1 MDKINPEGLEIIKS
15 YEGLRLQ
22 AYLCPANVL
31 TIGFGHTG
39 PDVKPKMHITAQ
51 QAEKLLQAD
60 LAEFEEGVT
69 SMLGAAKTNEN
80 QFSAMVSLAYN
91 IGVTAFKASSV
102 IRHHRDGNTSK
113 AAASFKLWNKGGG
126 KVLPGLT
133 KRRAAEAALYLT
145 PIK

>member
-1 MDKINPEGLEIIKS
+1 MDKINPAGLEIIKL

-31 TIGFGHTG
+31 TIGYGHTG

-51 QAEKLLQAD
+51 EAERLLQTD
-60 LAEFEEGVT
+60 LTEFEEGVI
-69 SMLGAAKTNEN
+69 SNLGGAKTNEN

-91 IGVTAFKASSV
+91 IGLTAFKASSV

-113 AAASFKLWNKGGG
+113 AAASFKLLNKGGG

>member
-1 MDKINPEGLEIIKS
+1 MDKINPAGLEIIKL

-31 TIGFGHTG
+31 TIGYGHTG
-39 PDVKPKMHITAQ
+39 TDVKPKMHITAQ
-51 QAEKLLQAD
+51 EAERLLQTD
-60 LAEFEEGVT
+60 LTEFEEGVT
-69 SMLGAAKTNEN
+69 SMLGGAKTNEN

-91 IGVTAFKASSV
+91 IGLTSFKASSV
-102 IRHHRDGNTSK
+102 IRHHRQGSTGT
-113 AAASFKLWNKGGG
+113 AASSFKLWNKGGG
-126 KVLPGLT
+126 KVLSGLT